1 MAAPMPRFGS
11 VWLDAVC
18 LVPNA
23 ARVVMIVL
31 IRLGSISASAAR
43 SSFLSWMWCGSEEP
57 LCMDAALAEAAPE
70 TIGVAA
76 ARAVTADADRI
87 TRLLGPLRPETSLFS
102 MLRIKDGSVEKSSYM
117 ALVVLV

>member
-31 IRLGSISASAAR
+31 IRLGSIWASAAR

-57 LCMDAALAEAAPE
+57 LCMDAALAEAAPA
-70 TIGVAA
+70 TTGAAVAVA
-76 ARAVTADADRI
+76 ADADRN

-102 MLRIKDGSVEKSSYM
+102 MVRIKDGFVEKSSYM
-117 ALVVLV
+117 ALVIPVPR